1 MKKILIY
8 FGYAVSVAALLTVFA
23 HMIAL
28 SLYVFGLIA
37 LVCVVAHFHLRKK
50 PDDLESSKRN
60 RTLFCRRDNPGS
72 SL

>member
-1 MKKILIY
+1 MKKLLVY

-23 HMIAL
+23 HMVAL
-28 SLYVFGLIA
+28 GLYVLGLLV

-50 PDDLESSKRN
+50 PNDLESTKRPRN
-60 RTLFCRRDNPGS
+60 RVRRPFFDRS